1 MPDRRGLRVVV
12 RLAAVLAAVGL
23 APTGTATALAAVSLA
38 STGTATALAAVGLA
52 PTGTATAL
60 AAGGRDDGLPGVPAR
75 SDQVIAVS
83 PPAGGGPATLS
94 AYARSRSGSRSGAR
108 SGSRLGSRLGSR
120 SGARGGAGWRR
131 VLGPWPAEIG
141 RGGLSAHRHEGDGS
155 TPIGV
160 FSIGAVLYGNA
171 PRPTGLHAAYRRLR
185 CGDWW
190 DEDPTSPRYNTFVAV
205 GCGTV
210 PAFAAGSEALWTETV
225 AYPYFAVLGFNVHPV
240 RRGVGGARSPGS
252 GIFLHSWVGGLT
264 DGCVALHRAQLLRVL
279 RWLRPAATPVVQIGV
294 ALRYAGRRVS
304 DLRTRDAQIA
314 HALGRRSIERT
325 SSTTPVLK

>member
-1 MPDRRGLRVVV
+1 MADGRGLGARGG
-12 RLAAVLAAVGL
+12 LAAVLATVGL
-23 APTGTATALAAVSLA
+23 VAMGPAGVGTAPAR
-38 STGTATALAAVGLA
+38 
-52 PTGTATAL
+52 

-75 SDQVIAVS
+75 SDQVVVVSAPSAGRPAMLTAV
-83 PPAGGGPATLS
+83 
-94 AYARSRSGSRSGAR
+94 ARSRPGAPW
-108 SGSRLGSRLGSR
+108 
-120 SGARGGAGWRR
+120 RG

-160 FSIGAVLYGNA
+160 FSVGSALYGNA
-171 PRPTGLHAAYRRLR
+171 PPPGGLHLAYRRLA

-190 DEDPTSPRYNTFVAV
+190 DEDPASPRYNTFVSV

-225 AYPYFAVLGFNVHPV
+225 AYPYLAVLGFNVDPV

-252 GIFLHSWVGGLT
+252 GIFLHSWVGGPT
-264 DGCVALHRAQLLRVL
+264 DGCVAVRRAQLLAVL

-294 ALRYAGRRVS
+294 APRYGGRRVS
-304 DLRTRDAQIA
+304 DLRNQDAQIA
-314 HALGRRSIERT
+314 HVPGHDGR
-325 SSTTPVLK
+325 STRPLRRPRA